1 MYITDVIFSGLKEEL
16 LYDLININEEFK
28 SKGKSDSNNP
38 MTLGQK
44 KSFILDQIRIT
55 FKFEKANLLD
65 VDVLKMLGSN
75 LYLNNKVDLDEY
87 PFASLYN
94 IDTMKALKDTQPDIY
109 EYVMEVSSILKSL
122 SEEDHNE
129 WKDFAPI
136 GCYKFSGYITYSGN
150 NISSIFGGLVE
161 DLIYKLYKDKKDLD
175 DKEIEEKLKSTLYNN
190 FMNKFLSTYYNNT
203 TKRGL
208 IEDYLMKT
216 KYFDYVDRYNDNKE
230 RYSYIVAK
238 IRNLIGNSIS
248 FLGNI
253 SEFELVNSIKIF
265 NNDISFTDQV
275 YNSDSSKNL
284 TTMLSEINTSIANKA
299 DATDL
304 TELETK
310 INNLVTGA
318 PETNDTLLE
327 ISQYIEE
334 HQDEYDDLP
343 SENEYYFVVSSDLI
357 TYLLLKNFMTNINV
371 VAFESMDQIYS
382 DKEMKIQSNLRVIT
396 THGTR
401 LNIMI
406 SKNKTIREII
416 TKDTDSQL
424 GLSMPYNRY
433 GLMLSYQRIKYLV
446 KLTNANPEDLLS
458 DHFVS
463 QKDSIFTRYRNLV
476 SDLVSM
482 RDSITRSYLKMES

>member
-16 LYDLININEEFK
+16 LYDLISINEEFK
-28 SKGKSDSNNP
+28 SKGKSDDNNP

-65 VDVLKMLGSN
+65 IDVLKMLGSN

-87 PFASLYN
+87 PFTSLYN
-94 IDTMKALKDTQPDIY
+94 IDTMKALKDTQPDIF

-122 SEEDHNE
+122 TKEDHNE

-161 DLIYKLYKDKKDLD
+161 DLIYKLYKDKKDLS
-175 DKEIEEKLKSTLYNN
+175 DKEVDEKLKTTLYNN
-190 FMNKFLSTYYNNT
+190 FMSKFLSTYYNNT

-216 KYFDYVDRYNDNKE
+216 KYFDYVDRYNDSKV
-230 RYSYIVAK
+230 RYSYTIAK

-253 SEFELVNSIKIF
+253 SEFELVNSIKNF
-265 NNDISFTDQV
+265 NDK
-275 YNSDSSKNL
+275 DSS
-284 TTMLSEINTSIANKA
+284 
-299 DATDL
+299 
-304 TELETK
+304 
-310 INNLVTGA
+310 
-318 PETNDTLLE
+318 
-327 ISQYIEE
+327 
-334 HQDEYDDLP
+334 LP

-357 TYLLLKNFMTNINV
+357 TYLLIKNFMSNLNV

-401 LNIMI
+401 LNVMI
-406 SKNKTIREII
+406 SRNKTIREII

-446 KLTNANPEDLLS
+446 KLTDANPEDLLS
-458 DHFVS
+458 DHFVG

-482 RDSITRSYLKMES
+482 RDSIVKSYLTVESYLKN